1 MTAYKDDRNRAYAGW
16 TLNVVSVLKMRGPV
30 GDLISNASPVMSQT
44 DMFDSQSSARN
55 LLRF

>member
-16 TLNVVSVLKMRGPV
+16 TLNVVSVLKIRGPV
-30 GDLISNASPVMSQT
+30 GDLISNAPPMMSQM
-44 DMFDSQSSARN
+44 DMSDSSLSTRN